1 MAVLNTVDSLAG
13 DESSL
18 PRLARGVYNRELLS
32 RARPLLVHQK
42 LGQIKS
48 LALRSGQQMV
58 FRRYESLAQ
67 VTVPLS
73 EGITP
78 PGVTPTKTDVIATL
92 QWYGSF
98 IPTTDKIELTHVDPI
113 ATEFSALCGENMGD
127 SVDSIHAHALSGG
140 TNFVRVQDDDDST
153 ADLAPHTE
161 SGPPA
166 RDTVGGVLCR
176 TALDYAIRVLD
187 GANAKT
193 FVPQVSPGSGQ
204 NSYPIAKSYYAIIH
218 TDQVHDLYNP
228 RSGFMIFNTTT
239 GTLSRDPAFTPVEQ
253 YASAAGVMEGEAGKY
268 RSVRFVATT
277 NAKRWPNAGAA
288 LSGAGA
294 GLKSTSGTNCDVY
307 SVLVIARDAYGI
319 VPLAGNSAKIIVKD
333 RSSGG
338 TSDPL
343 EQRSTVGW
351 KAITCPA
358 VILNEAWMVRI
369 ECGSSE

>member
-1 MAVLNTVDSLAG
+1 MAVLNTIDSLAG
-13 DESSL
+13 DESAL
-18 PRLARGVYNRELLS
+18 PRIARGTYNRELLA
-32 RARPLLVHQK
+32 RARPLLTHQRFGQTK
-42 LGQIKS
+42 PLGMRQ
-48 LALRSGQQMV
+48 GQQMV
-58 FRRYESLAQ
+58 FRRWNGLAQ
-67 VTVPLS
+67 VTVPLT
-73 EGITP
+73 EGVTP
-78 PGVTPTKTDVIATL
+78 PGVSPTKTDVIATL
-92 QWYGSF
+92 QWYGSY
-98 IPTTDKIELTHVDPI
+98 IPVTDKIEMTHVDPVI
-113 ATEFSALCGENMGD
+113 TEFSAICGENMGE
-127 SVDSIHAHALSGG
+127 SVDTIHANALAGG

-176 TALDYAIRVLD
+176 TALDYVIRVLT
-187 GANAKT
+187 GANAKPFT
-193 FVPQVSPGSGQ
+193 SMVGPSGGQ
-204 NSYPIAKSYYAIIH
+204 QSYPIAPSFYAIIH

-228 RSGFMIFNTTT
+228 KSGFMIFNTTT
-239 GTLSRDPAFTPVEQ
+239 GTLTRDPAFTPVEQ
-253 YASAAGVMEGEAGKY
+253 YASQSGVIEGECGKY
-268 RSVRFVATT
+268 RQIRFVATT
-277 NAKRWPNAGAA
+277 NAKRWPDAGAA

-294 GLKSTSGTNCDVY
+294 GLKSTTGTNCDVY

-358 VILNEAWMVRI
+358 VILNESWMCRI
-369 ECGSSE
+369 ECGTTA